1 MVPLPRVQIP
11 GYAEAVKRERELRD
25 TAFLG
30 GNELVAGVE
39 CRPFSLRHL
48 AYLEAAR
55 NGFVVPCRF
64 FDEEEM
70 LAHALQVLWIC
81 RKGFRAPDSPRIG
94 RLGLWRM
101 TAAQQLFV
109 VRVLWNH
116 SGANVVKAVEDW
128 LRDAFMDAPT
138 GESGSLSGISHAST
152 PAYFMD
158 KLAEAGLRFSHD
170 EVMDMPV
177 RRLLQHWRLALHR
190 TNGTPLTSPSDD
202 LAVSY
207 LAGKS

>member
-116 SGANVVKAVEDW
+116 SGADVVKAVEDW

-138 GESGSLSGISHAST
+138 GSADAITTTSYTATQAMFL
-152 PAYFMD
+152 D
-158 KLAEAGLRFSHD
+158 KFAEAGLPFTYD
-170 EVMDMPV
+170 EVMDMPM
-177 RRLLQHWRLALHR
+177 RRLWQHWRLAVRRVNDVKL
-190 TNGTPLTSPSDD
+190 TNPSDEV
-202 LAVSY
+202 AVAH
-207 LAGKS
+207 LAGR